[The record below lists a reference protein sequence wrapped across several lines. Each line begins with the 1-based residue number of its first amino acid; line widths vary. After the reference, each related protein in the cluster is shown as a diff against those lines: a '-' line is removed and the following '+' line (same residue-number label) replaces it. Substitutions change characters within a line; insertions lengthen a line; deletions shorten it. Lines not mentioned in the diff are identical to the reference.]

1 MMDGKPK
8 RMVAILL
15 ELDED
20 DNDFLKLR
28 RFLKCILRSYGMK
41 CISIRE
47 PSETV
52 TFKSESQAKEDGR
65 C

>member
-1 MMDGKPK
+1 MSKPK

-15 ELDED
+15 ELDEG

-41 CISIRE
+41 CISVRE
-47 PSETV
+47 PETTV
-52 TFKSESQAKEDGR
+52 AFKSEAEARKDGR